1 MTSLLNVVKTEY
13 EMEKIYSINE
23 HQLVKIDKLYDE
35 IWKFDEPIKN
45 LEILLEKSSV
55 ERSFAEEERQL
66 TEATKE
72 KINGLQAKLECKQDL
87 IVQEESETFEV
98 FLDLYDKRL
107 DALYELDL
115 KARRL
120 EKLGVSRARIDETK
134 EKNNLG
140 QSSFISVDTWFAMH
154 RKWDALKTT
163 KTCRKKGY

>member
-1 MTSLLNVVKTEY
+1 
-13 EMEKIYSINE
+13 MEKIYSINE
-23 HQLVKIDKLYDE
+23 QQLVKIDKLYDE

-98 FLDLYDKRL
+98 LLDLYDKRL

-140 QSSFISVDTWFAMH
+140 QSSWWSN
-154 RKWDALKTT
+154 
-163 KTCRKKGY
+163 

>member
-23 HQLVKIDKLYDE
+23 QQLVKIDKLYDE

-120 EKLGVSRARIDETK
+120 EKLGVSRARTDETK

-140 QSSFISVDTWFAMH
+140 QSSWWSNWFNN
-154 RKWDALKTT
+154 
-163 KTCRKKGY
+163 